1 MTAASVEEK
10 PIEPPADTAPHLLVV
25 DDDLRIRDLL
35 ARYLRENGFRVTVS
49 SDAAEA
55 RSALRGLGFDLII
68 LDIMMPGES
77 GLSLAQT
84 LRAESEVPILMLT
97 ARSEPES
104 RVEGLELGVDDY
116 MAKPFDPRELLLRLQ
131 NILRRRGTTE
141 DETPDEIRFGD
152 CVFNTI
158 RGDLTRDSEPVKL
171 TDRER
176 DLLRQFA
183 RAPGETIAR
192 HDLLGGDAAGTD
204 RAIDVQINRLR
215 RKIEVD
221 PANPVHLQTVRG
233 RGYVLY
239 VD

>member
-1 MTAASVEEK
+1 MSGVDAQQGQPV
-10 PIEPPADTAPHLLVV
+10 PPADTAAHLLVV
-25 DDDLRIRDLL
+25 DDDRRIRDLL
-35 ARYLRENGFRVTVS
+35 AGYLRDNGFRVTTS
-49 SDAAEA
+49 GDAAEA
-55 RSALRGLGFDLII
+55 RAALRGLAFDLII
-68 LDIMMPGES
+68 LDVMMPGES
-77 GLSLAQT
+77 GLSLAEA
-84 LRAESEVPILMLT
+84 LRTESDVPILMLT
-97 ARSEPES
+97 ARSEPEH
-104 RVEGLELGVDDY
+104 RVGGLEIGVDDY

-131 NILRRRGTTE
+131 NILRRRE
-141 DETPDEIRFGD
+141 PAAEVPEEVHFGD
-152 CVFNTI
+152 CVFQLA
-158 RGDLTRDSEPVKL
+158 RGELTRHGEPVRL

-176 DLLRQFA
+176 DLLRQFS

-192 HDLLGGDAAGTD
+192 HELLGDDGVGTD

>member
-1 MTAASVEEK
+1 MTAAGAVEK
-10 PIEPPADTAPHLLVV
+10 SLDPPADTAPHLLVV
-25 DDDLRIRDLL
+25 DDDGRIRDLL
-35 ARYLRENGFRVTVS
+35 ATYLRENGFRVSVS
-49 SDAAEA
+49 ADAAEA
-55 RSALRGLGFDLII
+55 RKALRGLAFDLII

-77 GLSLAQT
+77 GLSLAEM
-84 LRAESEVPILMLT
+84 LRGESDVPILMLT

-104 RVEGLELGVDDY
+104 RVAGLETGVDDY
-116 MAKPFDPRELLLRLQ
+116 MAKPFDPRELLLRLK
-131 NILRRRGTTE
+131 NILRRRAPENDPPG
-141 DETPDEIRFGD
+141 EIRFGD
-152 CVFNTI
+152 CVFNVS
-158 RGDLTRDSEPVKL
+158 RGDLLRDGEPVKL

-192 HDLLGGDAAGTD
+192 HELHGDEAHGTD
-204 RAIDVQINRLR
+204 RAIDVQINRLC

-221 PANPVHLQTVRG
+221 PASPVHLQTVRG

>member
-1 MTAASVEEK
+1 MTAASMEDEAVQA
-10 PIEPPADTAPHLLVV
+10 PADTAPHLLVV
-25 DDDLRIRDLL
+25 DDDRRIRDLL
-35 ARYLRENGFRVTVS
+35 ARYLRDNGFRVSVS
-49 SDAAEA
+49 ADAAEA
-55 RSALRGLGFDLII
+55 RRALRGLAFDLIV

-77 GLSLAQT
+77 GLSLAET
-84 LRAESEVPILMLT
+84 LCAESDVPILMLT

-104 RVEGLELGVDDY
+104 RVEGLELGVEDY

-131 NILRRRGTTE
+131 NILRRRVP
-141 DETPDEIRFGD
+141 DEGTPDEISFGD
-152 CVFNTI
+152 CVFNVL
-158 RGDLTRDSEPVKL
+158 RGDLIREGEPVKL

-176 DLLRQFA
+176 DLLRLFA

-192 HDLLGGDAAGTD
+192 HDLLGEEMHGTD

>member
-10 PIEPPADTAPHLLVV
+10 PIEAPADTAPHLLVV
-25 DDDLRIRDLL
+25 DDDRRIRDLL

-49 SDAAEA
+49 ADAAEA
-55 RSALRGLGFDLII
+55 RSALRGLAFDLII

-131 NILRRRGTTE
+131 NVLRRRGPG
-141 DETPDEIRFGD
+141 DETPEEIRFGD
-152 CVFNTI
+152 CAFNI
-158 RGDLTRDSEPVKL
+158 VRGDLTRDGEPVKL

-192 HDLLGGDAAGTD
+192 HDLLGDDAHGTD

-215 RKIEVD
+215 RKIETD

>member
-1 MTAASVEEK
+1 MTAATAEQK

-25 DDDLRIRDLL
+25 DDDRRIRDLL
-35 ARYLRENGFRVTVS
+35 ARYLRESGFRVTVS
-49 SDAAEA
+49 ADAAEA
-55 RSALRGLGFDLII
+55 RNALRGLAFDLII

-84 LRAESEVPILMLT
+84 LRTESEVPILMLT

-131 NILRRRGTTE
+131 NILRRRAPE
-141 DETPDEIRFGD
+141 DETPGEICFGD
-152 CVFNTI
+152 CVFNLA
-158 RGDLTRDSEPVKL
+158 RGDLTRADEPVKL

-176 DLLRQFA
+176 ELLRQFA
-183 RAPGETIAR
+183 RAPGQTIAR
-192 HDLLGGDAAGTD
+192 HELLGDDTHGTD

-233 RGYVLY
+233 RGYVLH

>member
-1 MTAASVEEK
+1 MTAASIEEK
-10 PIEPPADTAPHLLVV
+10 PIEAPSDTAPHLLVV
-25 DDDLRIRDLL
+25 DDDRRIRDLL

-49 SDAAEA
+49 ADAGEA
-55 RSALRGLGFDLII
+55 RNALRGLAFDLII

-77 GLSLAQT
+77 GLSLAET
-84 LRAESEVPILMLT
+84 LRGESDVPILMLT

-104 RVEGLELGVDDY
+104 RVQGLELGVDDY

-131 NILRRRGTTE
+131 NILRRRVIE
-141 DETPDEIRFGD
+141 EEPCDEICFGD
-152 CVFNTI
+152 CVFNVV
-158 RGDLTRDSEPVKL
+158 RGDLARAGVPVKL

-192 HDLLGGDAAGTD
+192 HELLGGDAHGTD

-215 RKIEVD
+215 RKIEMD

-233 RGYVLY
+233 RGYVLH

>member
-1 MTAASVEEK
+1 MSGAEAQGQQTAAPS
-10 PIEPPADTAPHLLVV
+10 DTAPHLLVV
-25 DDDLRIRDLL
+25 DDDRRIRDLL
-35 ARYLRENGFRVTVS
+35 AGYLRENGFRVTTS
-49 SDAAEA
+49 GDAAEA
-55 RSALRGLGFDLII
+55 RATLRGLAFDLII
-68 LDIMMPGES
+68 LDVMMPGES
-77 GLSLAQT
+77 GLSLAEA
-84 LRAESEVPILMLT
+84 LRGESDVPILMLT
-97 ARSEPES
+97 ARSEPEH
-104 RVEGLELGVDDY
+104 RVGGLEIGVDDY

-131 NILRRRGTTE
+131 NILRRRE
-141 DETPDEIRFGD
+141 PAAEAPEQVQFGD
-152 CVFNTI
+152 CVFQLA
-158 RGDLTRDSEPVKL
+158 RGELTRAGDPVRL

-183 RAPGETIAR
+183 RTPGETIAR
-192 HDLLGGDAAGTD
+192 HELLGEDGAGTD

>member
-1 MTAASVEEK
+1 MTAAGAVEK
-10 PIEPPADTAPHLLVV
+10 SLDPPADTAPHLLVV
-25 DDDLRIRDLL
+25 DDDGRIRDLL
-35 ARYLRENGFRVTVS
+35 ATYLRENGFRVSVS
-49 SDAAEA
+49 ADAAEA
-55 RSALRGLGFDLII
+55 RKALRGLAFDLII

-77 GLSLAQT
+77 GLSLAEM
-84 LRAESEVPILMLT
+84 LRGESDVPILMLT

-104 RVEGLELGVDDY
+104 RVAGLETGVDDY

-131 NILRRRGTTE
+131 NILRRRAPE
-141 DETPDEIRFGD
+141 NDTPGEIRFGD
-152 CVFNTI
+152 CVFNVS
-158 RGDLTRDSEPVKL
+158 RGDLLRDGEPVKL

-192 HDLLGGDAAGTD
+192 HELLGDEAHGTD

-221 PANPVHLQTVRG
+221 PASPVHLQTVRG

>member
-1 MTAASVEEK
+1 MTSASVEEK
-10 PIEPPADTAPHLLVV
+10 LIEPPADTAPHLLVV
-25 DDDLRIRDLL
+25 DDDQRIRDLL

-49 SDAAEA
+49 ADAGEA
-55 RSALRGLGFDLII
+55 RNALRGLAFDLII

-77 GLSLAQT
+77 GLSLAEV
-84 LRAESEVPILMLT
+84 LRADSDVPILMLT

-104 RVEGLELGVDDY
+104 RVAGLELGVDDY

-131 NILRRRGTTE
+131 NILRRRAPE

-152 CVFNTI
+152 CVFNI
-158 RGDLTRDSEPVKL
+158 VRGDLTRAGETVRL

-192 HDLLGGDAAGTD
+192 HDLLGAEMHGTD

-215 RKIEVD
+215 RKIEMD
-221 PANPVHLQTVRG
+221 PGNPVHLQTVRG

>member
-1 MTAASVEEK
+1 MTAATAEEK
-10 PIEPPADTAPHLLVV
+10 RLDPPEDTAPHLLVV
-25 DDDLRIRDLL
+25 DDDRRIRDLL
-35 ARYLRENGFRVTVS
+35 ARYLRENGFRVSVS
-49 SDAAEA
+49 ADAGEA
-55 RSALRGLGFDLII
+55 RNALRGLAFDLII

-77 GLSLAQT
+77 GLMLAQT
-84 LRAESEVPILMLT
+84 LRAESDVPILMLT

-131 NILRRRGTTE
+131 NILRRRGP
-141 DETPDEIRFGD
+141 DEAMPDEIQFGA
-152 CVFNTI
+152 CVFHVL
-158 RGDLTRDSEPVKL
+158 RGDLTRDGESVKL

-183 RAPGETIAR
+183 RTPGETIAR
-192 HDLLGGDAAGTD
+192 HELLGDDTHGTD

-221 PANPVHLQTVRG
+221 PANPVYLQTVRG

>member
-1 MTAASVEEK
+1 MTDTSAADNN
-10 PIEPPADTAPHLLVV
+10 PQPADTAPHLLIV
-25 DDDLRIRDLL
+25 DDDRRIRDLL
-35 ARYLRENGFRVTVS
+35 AGYLRENGFRVTVS
-49 SDAAEA
+49 AGSAEA
-55 RSALRGLGFDLII
+55 RNALRGLAFDLII

-77 GLSLAQT
+77 GLTLAEA
-84 LRAESEVPILMLT
+84 LRRDSDVPILMLT

-131 NILRRRGTTE
+131 NILRRRDATDDAPE
-141 DETPDEIRFGD
+141 EIHFGD
-152 CVFNTI
+152 CVFNII
-158 RGDLTRDSEPVKL
+158 RGDLSRGGEPVKL

-176 DLLRQFA
+176 ELLRQFS
-183 RAPGETIAR
+183 RMPGQTIAR
-192 HDLLGGDAAGTD
+192 HELLGEDAHGTD

-233 RGYVLY
+233 RGYVFY

>member
-1 MTAASVEEK
+1 MSGADAEQTR
-10 PIEPPADTAPHLLVV
+10 PLPPADTAPHLLVV
-25 DDDLRIRDLL
+25 DDDRRIRDLL
-35 ARYLRENGFRVTVS
+35 AGYLRENGFRVTVS
-49 SDAAEA
+49 ADAAEA
-55 RSALRGLGFDLII
+55 RAALRGLAFDLII
-68 LDIMMPGES
+68 LDVMMPGES

-84 LRAESEVPILMLT
+84 LRAESDVPIVMLT
-97 ARSEPES
+97 ARSEPEH
-104 RVEGLELGVDDY
+104 RVGGLEIGVDDY

-131 NILRRRGTTE
+131 NILRRRQPAVE
-141 DETPDEIRFGD
+141 APEEVRFGD
-152 CVFNTI
+152 CMFQLA
-158 RGDLTRDSEPVKL
+158 RGELTRAGEPVKL

-176 DLLRQFA
+176 ELLRQFA

-192 HDLLGGDAAGTD
+192 HELLGEEAAGTD

>member
-1 MTAASVEEK
+1 MSSAEAHESQPAA
-10 PIEPPADTAPHLLVV
+10 PDDTAPHLLIV
-25 DDDLRIRDLL
+25 DDDKRIRDLL
-35 ARYLRENGFRVTVS
+35 AHYLRDNGFRVSVS
-49 SDAAEA
+49 ADAAEA
-55 RSALRGLGFDLII
+55 RAALRWLAFDLII
-68 LDIMMPGES
+68 LDVMMPGES

-84 LRAESEVPILMLT
+84 LRAESDVPILMLT
-97 ARSEPES
+97 ARSEPEH
-104 RVEGLELGVDDY
+104 RVDGLELGVDDY

-131 NILRRRGTTE
+131 NILRRR
-141 DETPDEIRFGD
+141 ETAVAPPEEVRFGE
-152 CVFNTI
+152 CVFQLA
-158 RGDLTRDSEPVKL
+158 RGELTRAGDPVKL

-176 DLLRQFA
+176 ELLRQFA
-183 RAPGETIAR
+183 RTPGETIAR
-192 HDLLGGDAAGTD
+192 YELLGEEATGTD

>member
-1 MTAASVEEK
+1 MTAVNAEPK
-10 PIEPPADTAPHLLVV
+10 RPEPPADTAPHLLVV
-25 DDDLRIRDLL
+25 DDDRRIRDLL
-35 ARYLRENGFRVTVS
+35 AGYLRENGFRVTVS
-49 SDAAEA
+49 ADSEEA
-55 RSALRGLGFDLII
+55 RKALRGLAFDLII

-84 LRAESEVPILMLT
+84 LRAESDVPILMLT
-97 ARSEPES
+97 ARSEPEH
-104 RVEGLELGVDDY
+104 RVHGLELGVDDY

-131 NILRRRGTTE
+131 NILRRRE
-141 DETPDEIRFGD
+141 PAEETPEEVRFGA
-152 CVFNTI
+152 CVFHVL
-158 RGDLTRDSEPVKL
+158 RGDLTCAGEPVKL

-183 RAPGETIAR
+183 RTPGEIIAR
-192 HDLLGGDAAGTD
+192 HELLGDDAHGTD

>member
-25 DDDLRIRDLL
+25 DDDRRIRDLL

-49 SDAAEA
+49 ADAGEA
-55 RSALRGLGFDLII
+55 RNALRGLAFDLII

-77 GLSLAQT
+77 GLSLAET
-84 LRAESEVPILMLT
+84 LRAESDVPILMLT

-131 NILRRRGTTE
+131 NILRRRTPQ

-152 CVFNTI
+152 CVFNVL
-158 RGDLTRDSEPVKL
+158 RGDLTRGGELVKL

-176 DLLRQFA
+176 ELLRQFA

-192 HDLLGGDAAGTD
+192 HELLGDDAHGTD

>member
-1 MTAASVEEK
+1 MSAATAEENR
-10 PIEPPADTAPHLLVV
+10 PEPPADTAPHLLVV
-25 DDDLRIRDLL
+25 DDDRRIRDLL
-35 ARYLRENGFRVTVS
+35 ASYLRENGFRVSVS
-49 SDAAEA
+49 ADAAEA
-55 RSALRGLGFDLII
+55 RNALRGLAFDLII

-77 GLSLAQT
+77 GLSLAQM
-84 LRAESEVPILMLT
+84 LRAESDVPILMLT
-97 ARSEPES
+97 ARSEPEH
-104 RVEGLELGVDDY
+104 RVHGLELGVDDY
-116 MAKPFDPRELLLRLQ
+116 MAKPFDPRELVLRLH
-131 NILRRRGTTE
+131 NILRRREPAGE
-141 DETPDEIRFGD
+141 PPEEIRFGN
-152 CVFNTI
+152 CVFNVV
-158 RGDLTRDSEPVKL
+158 RGDLTCEGEPVKL

-183 RAPGETIAR
+183 RTPGETIAR
-192 HDLLGGDAAGTD
+192 HELLGDEAHGTD